1 MASFLPICCLQI
13 LIITPDQPCRLL
25 AHGGS
30 TTLAG
35 VGLVVLGLLGLAA
48 LEGSAVTLV
57 LEALGSDQALDL
69 GSLGV
74 GGLALALG
82 LDLTADDVLADI
94 VILGEAEEPA
104 DLGRTLG
111 AEALGVHDVG
121 EAGNVLVALL
131 DDGQGQDGHVHAD
144 DAAVD
149 GLALALTGAAGAVAR
164 VALGERSLTRP
175 GTMTP

>member
-35 VGLVVLGLLGLAA
+35 VGLVGLGLSDTLGQDLGVLVGLVLDLLGLAA

-57 LEALGSDQALDL
+57 LQALGL

-94 VILGEAEEPA
+94 VILGEAEDPA

-131 DDGQGQDGHVHAD
+131 DDG
-144 DAAVD
+144 
-149 GLALALTGAAGAVAR
+149 
-164 VALGERSLTRP
+164 
-175 GTMTP
+175 